1 VVWLERGKMG
11 EDLLS
16 VFKIFNKLLRLLII
30 VNRNAAVQR
39 K

>member
-1 VVWLERGKMG
+1 VVWLERGKIG
-11 EDLLS
+11 EDALS
-16 VFKIFNKLLRLLII
+16 VLKIFNKLLWLLII